1 MVCTWVKQLACDEG
15 SDDDEW
21 NGINEMGTDYLMMII
36 LIEGTSRQFSSPG
49 GSIFGSNTT

>member
-49 GSIFGSNTT
+49 GSIFGSNTK